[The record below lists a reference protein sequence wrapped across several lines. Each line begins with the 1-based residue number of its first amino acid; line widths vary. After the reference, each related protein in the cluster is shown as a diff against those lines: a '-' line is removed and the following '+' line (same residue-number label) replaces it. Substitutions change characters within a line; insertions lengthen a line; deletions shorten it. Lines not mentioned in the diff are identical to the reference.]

1 VRHELPDGTR
11 LRLRFIAPSDKALLA
26 RGMGELSAQSRHQ
39 RFFVPKAHLSEDE
52 LRRFTEVDGRDH
64 VAIVAVFEAD
74 PGRLAGV
81 ARFVRDPEHPDA
93 AEAAITVCDELQ
105 GQGLG
110 RALGLAL
117 ADVAK
122 SLGIQRFTASLL
134 GTNTA
139 AHRVFHAISQR
150 IQTAYEAG
158 FADLVVE
165 LDTREHAIVPGSLA
179 A

>member
-1 VRHELPDGTR
+1 MLHELPDGTR

-26 RGMGELSAQSRHQ
+26 RGMRELSPQSRHQ
-39 RFFVPKAHLSEDE
+39 RFFVPKVRLSDGE
-52 LRRFTEVDGRDH
+52 LRYFTEIDGRDH
-64 VAIVAVFEAD
+64 VAIVAVFESD
-74 PGRLAGV
+74 PGSFAGV
-81 ARFVRDPEHPDA
+81 ARFVRDPRHPDA

-110 RALGLAL
+110 SALGLAL

-122 SLGIQRFTASLL
+122 ALGVQRFTASLL
-134 GTNTA
+134 GTNAA

-150 IQTAYEAG
+150 VQTEYSAG
-158 FADLVVE
+158 IADLVVE
-165 LDTREHAIVPGSLA
+165 LETREHPIAPGSLA